1 MAGLSGFSR
10 AITCQYAPGNAAAS
24 ITDSKTIWQEMGIL
38 SREFM
43 TSHII
48 NLLIGLSGVA
58 ANERPAARRW
68 ASRFELPM
76 ILLALWILIEWYLR
90 AKGIYPATLDRI
102 TDWGIWL
109 FFLFETVV
117 LASLVEN
124 KTRYLLGNWMNLLII
139 GAGVPLLWG
148 GAVYAAALRTLRLL
162 LLLPLLL
169 NTSATVRKIL
179 MRNHLATTLL
189 VALAFTLMSG
199 LLIAGIDPSIENVWE
214 GLWWAWVTVAT
225 VGYGDVVPQSLA
237 GKVFGAVVILF
248 GVGFFSLLTAS
259 FSAYFVSRGEM
270 EIEEEEVEEI
280 YRLKDIVRRMELM
293 EQTLQRIEERL
304 NEDRR
309 ET

>member
-1 MAGLSGFSR
+1 
-10 AITCQYAPGNAAAS
+10 
-24 ITDSKTIWQEMGIL
+24 
-38 SREFM
+38 M

-58 ANERPAARRW
+58 KSEGPAARRW
-68 ASRFELPM
+68 ADRFELPM
-76 ILLALWILIEWYLR
+76 ILLAIWILVEWYLA

-102 TDWGIWL
+102 TSWIIWL

-117 LASLVEN
+117 LVSLVQN
-124 KTRYLLGNWMNLLII
+124 RRRYLLGNWMNLLII
-139 GAGVPLLWG
+139 VAGVPLLWG
-148 GAVYAAALRTLRLL
+148 VGSYAAALRTLRLL
-162 LLLPLLL
+162 LLFPLLL

-179 MRNHLATTLL
+179 TRNHLATTLL

-225 VGYGDVVPQSLA
+225 VGYGDVVPQSVA

-259 FSAYFVSRGEM
+259 FSAYFISRGEI
-270 EIEEEEVEEI
+270 EIEEEEAEEI
-280 YRLKDIVRRMELM
+280 YRLKDIERRMEVM
-293 EQTLQRIEERL
+293 EKALQRIEARL
-304 NEDRR
+304 NEERR

>member
-1 MAGLSGFSR
+1 
-10 AITCQYAPGNAAAS
+10 
-24 ITDSKTIWQEMGIL
+24 
-38 SREFM
+38 M

-68 ASRFELPM
+68 ADRFELPM
-76 ILLALWILIEWYLR
+76 ILLAIWILIEWYLV

-102 TDWGIWL
+102 TNWIIWL

-117 LASLVEN
+117 LVSLVQN
-124 KTRYLLGNWMNLLII
+124 RRRYLLGNWMNLLII

-148 GAVYAAALRTLRLL
+148 AGSYAAALRTLRLL
-162 LLLPLLL
+162 LLFPLLL
-169 NTSATVRKIL
+169 NTSATLRKIL
-179 MRNHLATTLL
+179 TRNHLATTLL

-225 VGYGDVVPQSLA
+225 VGYGDVVPQSVA

-259 FSAYFVSRGEM
+259 FSAYFISRGEI
-270 EIEEEEVEEI
+270 EIEEEEAEEI
-280 YRLKDIVRRMELM
+280 YRLKDIERRMEAM
-293 EQTLQRIEERL
+293 EKTLQRIEVRL